1 MNGAAQW
8 GYCPVTGKNVS
19 VASAFQ
25 VNFINGQ
32 KLYVA
37 DAAAAAAYRA
47 APQAFWLSPHESPL
61 PMPDGMRGLPDF
73 RGKAFQCP
81 RSGENITGG
90 HENATCGAPPRPVG
104 LLLLLWLRH
113 SVLDGPDEPHRQ
125 RDGADGPL
133 DVFTRSFIA
142 TSSSSPSPC
151 RPCPSS
157 PPSSSPP
164 CA

>member
-1 MNGAAQW
+1 M
-8 GYCPVTGKNVS
+8 TGKNVS

-61 PMPDGMRGLPDF
+61 PMLDGMRGLPDF

-81 RSGENITGG
+81 RSGENITVDMK
-90 HENATCGAPPRPVG
+90 TPRVVHRHGQSG
-104 LLLLLWLRH
+104 LLLLLWVRH
-113 SVLDGPDEPHRQ
+113 GLLDGPDEPPKQ
-125 RDGADGPL
+125 RDGAVGIAL
-133 DVFTRSFIA
+133 DVFTIVYRYFFFF
-142 TSSSSPSPC
+142 PFPL
-151 RPCPSS
+151 
-157 PPSSSPP
+157 PPLPFFPP
-164 CA
+164 FELAALRVR

>member
-1 MNGAAQW
+1 M
-8 GYCPVTGKNVS
+8 TGKNVS

-73 RGKAFQCP
+73 RGKAFKCP
-81 RSGENITGG
+81 RSGENITVDMK
-90 HENATCGAPPRPVG
+90 TPRVVH
-104 LLLLLWLRH
+104 RH
-113 SVLDGPDEPHRQ
+113 GQSVYFCCFGCVTAFWMDPTSL
-125 RDGADGPL
+125 
-133 DVFTRSFIA
+133 IA
-142 TSSSSPSPC
+142 NVTAS
-151 RPCPSS
+151 R
-157 PPSSSPP
+157 
-164 CA
+164 

>member
-1 MNGAAQW
+1 MFQALLLAVATEELAAQNWRDGPPPGPSTW

-25 VNFINGQ
+25 VNFVNGQ

-73 RGKAFQCP
+73 RGQAFKCP
-81 RSGENITGG
+81 RSGENITVDMK
-90 HENATCGAPPRPVG
+90 TPRVVHRHG
-104 LLLLLWLRH
+104 QSVYFCCFGCVTAFWLDPT
-113 SVLDGPDEPHRQ
+113 SL
-125 RDGADGPL
+125 
-133 DVFTRSFIA
+133 IA
-142 TSSSSPSPC
+142 IVTA
-151 RPCPSS
+151 R
-157 PPSSSPP
+157 
-164 CA
+164 

>member
-47 APQAFWLSPHESPL
+47 APQAFCSPHESQL
-61 PMPDGMRGLPDF
+61 PMPDGMRGFPDF
-73 RGKAFQCP
+73 RGKAFCVRP
-81 RSGENITGG
+81 GENITVDRKRPAWST
-90 HENATCGAPPRPVG
+90 ATASRSTSAALVASRRSGWTR
-104 LLLLLWLRH
+104 LL
-113 SVLDGPDEPHRQ
+113 
-125 RDGADGPL
+125 
-133 DVFTRSFIA
+133 IA
-142 TSSSSPSPC
+142 NVTA
-151 RPCPSS
+151 R
-157 PPSSSPP
+157 
-164 CA
+164 